1 LTYEDEEAA
10 VKAAHNCKSVIVDGI
25 LISCKLSY
33 RNRPTGRVYDLGGGA
48 VYVSQGPTSQISA
61 QQAAAAAAH
70 HVSPTNIGTSYTH
83 VLAHAH
89 GQTKMH
95 SHRRGPSSAIDP
107 MMPQIS
113 PYVPQPS
120 LRMNYAV
127 DHGAQSGR
135 VAAMP
140 TTMSHFQQGQPPVH
154 QPRGMTYQVSHI
166 SSSQPYSANPVSR
179 GMVGM
184 QQPPISQS
192 AVRMSTSGYT
202 NTNSSVMDPSIVQP
216 GRGMHT
222 MGGRGVSSVM
232 AGRGGYP
239 VSSSAM
245 SSMMTGSEGPMHHT
259 SMSMSSAMNSQTAM
273 TSSYPS
279 AYQGV
284 GASMSRSSPPLYT
297 DMGHADINRG
307 PMSAQQYSQ
316 QEQHYLSTV
325 AMHRRQELSY
335 RSESVEYY
343 DEQQALRLLQQ
354 QQQQAARSSAM
365 SASMMPKNDMDRIVA
380 LQQAQDDRDR
390 LALSR
395 MMSQQQQ
402 QQQAYASMSIPK
414 QYTFSDPNIDNTN
427 TFGSGGTHSAS
438 GLEVYQSHMM
448 GMGSA
453 PTRGGEHL
461 HSEMLMRPPLGL
473 APALSSHSGSSSR
486 DENSLYSQHSMY
498 AQPFDH
504 MSSHSH
510 SHSQYMQH
518 EAHSSGSAASS
529 GHVYYQNIG
538 GELDQERH
546 LDMLISHG
554 NREDDNSH
562 HHDYDQQ
569 SQQDAETFAT
579 GLNNLSIGGKENE
592 ESSLRSK

>member
-1 LTYEDEEAA
+1 
-10 VKAAHNCKSVIVDGI
+10 
-25 LISCKLSY
+25 
-33 RNRPTGRVYDLGGGA
+33 
-48 VYVSQGPTSQISA
+48 
-61 QQAAAAAAH
+61 
-70 HVSPTNIGTSYTH
+70 
-83 VLAHAH
+83 
-89 GQTKMH
+89 
-95 SHRRGPSSAIDP
+95 

-135 VAAMP
+135 VAAIP

-154 QPRGMTYQVSHI
+154 QPRGTTYQVSHI

-202 NTNSSVMDPSIVQP
+202 NTNSSLMDPSIVHP
-216 GRGMHT
+216 GRGMHS
-222 MGGRGVSSVM
+222 MGGRGISSVM

-245 SSMMTGSEGPMHHT
+245 SSMMTGSEGQMHHT

-316 QEQHYLSTV
+316 EQHYLSTV

-354 QQQQAARSSAM
+354 QQQQQQAARSSAM
-365 SASMMPKNDMDRIVA
+365 SASMMSKNDMDRIVA

-402 QQQAYASMSIPK
+402 QQQAYAPMSIPK
-414 QYTFSDPNIDNTN
+414 QYTVSDPNIDNTH

-438 GLEVYQSHMM
+438 GLEGYQKHMM

-453 PTRGGEHL
+453 PTHGGEQL
-461 HSEMLMRPPLGL
+461 HSEMLIRPPGLG
-473 APALSSHSGSSSR
+473 PTPSSHSGSSSR
-486 DENSLYSQHSMY
+486 DENSLYSQHSIY
-498 AQPFDH
+498 AKSFEH
-504 MSSHSH
+504 MP

-518 EAHSSGSAASS
+518 EAISSDSAASLN
-529 GHVYYQNIG
+529 HVYYRDIG
-538 GELDQERH
+538 GEIDQERH

-554 NREDDNSH
+554 DREDDNSH

-569 SQQDAETFAT
+569 SQRDAETFTTA
-579 GLNNLSIGGKENE
+579 LNDLSIGDKENS
-592 ESSLRSK
+592 ES